1 MRDIWRND
9 MALTTAAVNLQAVNG
24 LGARTEIVTFGK
36 SSITEE
42 EIAAALR
49 FAEDEGNVIAGIEI
63 TSANSVAC
71 AVQGK
76 GITAGSNY
84 GVGSTGVTAAI
95 AHTFADK

>member
-1 MRDIWRND
+1 MREKWRNN
-9 MALTTAAVNLQAVNG
+9 MALTTAAVNLEAVNG
-24 LGARTEIVTFGK
+24 LGARTEICTFGK
-36 SSITEE
+36 SSISEA

-49 FAEDEGNVIAGIEI
+49 FAEDEGNVVAAVEI

-71 AVQGK
+71 AIQGK

-84 GVGSTGVTAAI
+84 GIGSTGVTAAI

>member
-1 MRDIWRND
+1 MREKWRNNR
-9 MALTTAAVNLQAVNG
+9 ALTTAAENLQAVNG
-24 LGARTEIVTFGK
+24 LGARTEICTFGK
-36 SSITEE
+36 SSISEA

-49 FAEDEGNVIAGIEI
+49 FAEDEGNVIAAIEI

-84 GVGSTGVTAAI
+84 GIGSTGVTAAI

>member
-1 MRDIWRND
+1 VREKWRNN
-9 MALTTAAVNLQAVNG
+9 MALTTAAVNLEAVNG
-24 LGARTEIVTFGK
+24 LGARTEICTFGK
-36 SSITEE
+36 SSISEA

-49 FAEDEGNVIAGIEI
+49 FAEDEGNVVAAVEI

-71 AVQGK
+71 AIQGK

-84 GVGSTGVTAAI
+84 GIGSTGVTAAI